1 MSEPLPQKDLETLPL
16 EELEGADS
24 EPLRVLVVRLSAM
37 GDVIHGIPAIA
48 ALRRERP
55 SLQIGW
61 LVEQRWMELL
71 CAHPPERLQPRSEL
85 KPLVEWVHVSD
96 FKGWRKGL

>member
-1 MSEPLPQKDLETLPL
+1 MSEPLPQKDLETLAL

-24 EPLRVLVVRLSAM
+24 ETLRVLVVRLSAM

-55 SLQIGW
+55 NLQIGW
-61 LVEQRWMELL
+61 LVEERWAE
-71 CAHPPERLQPRSEL
+71 S
-85 KPLVEWVHVSD
+85 
-96 FKGWRKGL
+96 